1 MEGVSLESLL
11 ALYFYRIDKNIV
23 LYGSIETGK
32 TMLSILIGM
41 STCNQDV
48 PMKFD
53 WVAGLINLFSESQ

>member
-1 MEGVSLESLL
+1 M
-11 ALYFYRIDKNIV
+11 
-23 LYGSIETGK
+23 YGSIETGK